1 MPGRPETWVL
11 LCNLMQSAE
20 SILQHYDIKELES
33 GYFVV
38 CEYDKASI
46 IRKTSCCLIFERR
59 DFKSAWV
66 YVFMFLQHQKQRASC
81 MIYLTDSHISD
92 V

>member
-11 LCNLMQSAE
+11 LCNLMQSE

-46 IRKTSCCLIFERR
+46 IRKTRSGLIFECI
-59 DFKSAWV
+59 DCKSALV
-66 YVFMFLQHQKQRASC
+66 CAHVLATSKTKGQLHDLLNRFSYKR
-81 MIYLTDSHISD
+81 
-92 V
+92 